1 LPILSSRWFKLGLSL
16 SLFALLVRSIDF
28 DAFRSQLAAARLD
41 LVGAAFLGYLLSQV
55 LSAYKWQVLARPLGF
70 SYPLRAFV
78 VYYFVGMYI
87 NLFVPSTIA
96 GDVGRGFLLAARGG
110 RTSAALQSV
119 LADRVSGGVML
130 LWVSAAGFLLFG
142 PTVLPAGVAYGVIA
156 AAILAVGGWWVAPRV
171 VPSLF
176 SPGHPL
182 SGVWGKLI
190 QPYYDHAALLG
201 YACAVSFGFHCLQL
215 GLQVVLANALNLAVP
230 LWYLMLFV
238 PLVHLASALPVSFS
252 GVGVRESGYVAFLT
266 LVGVGRH
273 EALAFGFL
281 WSLLA
286 LGAGVVGGVVF
297 MLSPDARLSV
307 ARVRRTSGE

>member
-16 SLFALLVRSIDF
+16 GLFALLGRSIDF
-28 DAFRSQLAAARLD
+28 DAFREQLAAARLD

-70 SYPLRAFV
+70 SHPLRAFT
-78 VYYFVGMYI
+78 VYYFVGMYL

-96 GDVGRGFLLAARGG
+96 GDVVRGFLLATRGG

-142 PTVLPAGVAYGVIA
+142 PTVLPAGVAYGVVA
-156 AAILAVGGWWVAPRV
+156 AAILAVGGWWIAPRV

-176 SPGHPL
+176 SPGHLL
-182 SGVWGKLI
+182 SRLWGNLL

-201 YACAVSFGFHCLQL
+201 YACAVSFGVHCLQL
-215 GLQVVLANALNLAVP
+215 GLQIVLANALNLAVP
-230 LWYLMLFV
+230 LWYLILFI
-238 PLVHLASALPVSFS
+238 PLVHLTSALPISFA
-252 GVGVRESGYVAFLT
+252 GVGVRESGYVMFLA
-266 LVGVGRH
+266 LIGVGQH

-281 WSLLA
+281 WSVLA
-286 LGAGVVGGVVF
+286 LGAGIVGGVVLL
-297 MLSPDARLSV
+297 LSSEAQLSL
-307 ARVRRTSGE
+307 ARVRRTSGG